1 MTKIEELEQ
10 KLDNAVEKFRLEINK
25 FKAELENIKELA
37 KLKESEKDCGGK
49 WKPKSGEYYWFRG
62 DNGNNY
68 VRTYD
73 NKNIYD
79 NWRINNLPIFRT
91 KEEYDRYWRFIDTV
105 KEKSYEFSKE
115 EWKNTKISKYYIY
128 NTNCDE
134 RLDIGFNW
142 ECRNLGVYYF
152 KTEKDAQYI
161 IDNFKEELLKYWL

>member
-10 KLDNAVEKFRLEINK
+10 KLNECQ
-25 FKAELENIKELA
+25 KELA
-37 KLKESEKDCGGK
+37 ELKESKKDGGGK

-91 KEEYDRYWRFIDTV
+91 KEEYDSYWHFMDTV
-105 KEKSYEFSKE
+105 KEKSYEFSEE
-115 EWKNTKISKYYIY
+115 EWRTLGCYKYFIVYGYSTDTWSVMADNYCKI
-128 NTNCDE
+128 
-134 RLDIGFNW
+134 
-142 ECRNLGVYYF
+142 LGKIYF
-152 KTEKDAQYI
+152 KTAKDAQYI
-161 IDNFKEELLKYWL
+161 IDNYKEELMKYWL